1 MKFAV
6 LLQEQWRTIGADV
19 VIDQM
24 ELATFGDRLEQRKF
38 DAMLNAWQIDPD
50 PASVRDEWTSAEMR
64 KGGSNFVSYSNPVFD
79 ATVDSAARES
89 DPARA
94 VSLYRRAYRQLTDD
108 APALWLYELR
118 NVFGISQR
126 LRPVGI
132 RADAWWADL
141 ADWRVR

>member
-6 LLQEQWRTIGADV
+6 LLQDQWRRMGADV
-19 VIDQM
+19 AIDQM
-24 ELATFGDRLEQRKF
+24 ELTTFGDRLEQRKF

-50 PASVRDEWTSAEMR
+50 PASVRDEWTSREIR
-64 KGGSNFVSYSNPVFD
+64 KGGSNFVSYNNPVFD

-89 DPARA
+89 NPARA
-94 VSLYRRAYRQLTDD
+94 AALYRRAYRQLTED

-126 LRPVGI
+126 LHPVGI

-141 ADWRVR
+141 AEWRVR